1 MSKTVKNPPILELF
15 KKQSQ
20 FSPNLIKIPF
30 AYYPA
35 AGGLSFCNFSEY
47 SEKLQKESPPAAG

>member
-47 SEKLQKESPPAAG
+47 SEKRLG